1 LLPIRK
7 LKKIMKKLFAI
18 LAIASVMTA
27 CNNHS
32 ESDTAAAVADS
43 TRIADSTRTADSLKA
58 ATMTTTTTTTTT
70 TVDSI
75 KKVDSSMNN
84 VKAMPSDTINKGV
97 NKVKENET
105 GK

>member
-32 ESDTAAAVADS
+32 ESDTAAAV
-43 TRIADSTRTADSLKA
+43 ADSTRTADSLKA